1 MGGLKN
7 FEIKL
12 EDNPA
17 KVYFAGDLVKGRISF
32 GLDGDGKKA
41 RGNL

>member
-1 MGGLKN
+1 MGGLN
-7 FEIKL
+7 NCETKL

-17 KVYFAGDLVKGRISF
+17 KAYFAGDLVKGRISF